1 MNYEDRFFVR
11 FNFSDRQIE
20 KNLASAI
27 KDLEIAKKVDILD
40 VKFNY
45 AYSALIKGGIA
56 LLSHSQLKVKS
67 IPGHQAKII
76 ENLAQILK
84 DDSIESLGNM
94 MRQKRNLDFYSGG
107 VEVTEKECEEYIN
120 FTESVLKRVEELI
133 LRRTN

>member
-1 MNYEDRFFVR
+1 MKFDEKFFVR
-11 FNFSDRQIE
+11 FKFSDEQIE
-20 KNLASAI
+20 KNVASAVR
-27 KDLEIAKKVDILD
+27 DLSIAKKVDILD

-56 LLSHSQLKVKS
+56 LLSHSQLKIKS

-76 ENLAQILK
+76 ENLAQALN

-107 VEVTEKECEEYIN
+107 VEVT
-120 FTESVLKRVEELI
+120 
-133 LRRTN
+133 